1 MKNIR
6 FHIALLALAGVC
18 LGAMAAIPAGYYSS
32 VDGKRDSELKTA
44 MHKLLYNHTEIS
56 SYWNLPDYFRRTDV
70 YPPGNQRYGQWWDMY
85 SNIPLYTDSFN
96 GLNREHSFP
105 KSWWGG
111 SDETPA
117 YVDLNHLYPSER
129 EANMAKSNYPLG
141 EVQTPEF
148 ENGITTVGSP
158 VSGQG
163 GGARQVF
170 EPADEYKGDFAR
182 TYFYMVTCYQNL
194 TWRYQYMVSNTTYPT
209 LTTWASELLLRWSR
223 EDPVSQ
229 KELDRNEQVYRVQAN
244 RNPFIDFP
252 ELAEYI
258 WGNKRGEAFHPTS
271 SGVSG
276 EPVLITPVQ
285 DMALEFGETAV
296 DMSNT
301 ASLQIRG
308 EYLKTNPQL
317 TLSGADKGMFSL
329 ERTSVNASDVNKTD
343 GTWVRV
349 TYKPTSVGEHQA
361 RLIVSDYDGSK
372 SRGIALR
379 GEGLARPELHTLT
392 ALAATDVTDTQ
403 YTARWEEPKDVV
415 DYYIVT
421 RTVYPTNA
429 ETYREEQMAEQCN
442 LVITGCQPGSRESYS
457 VQSSRLGFT
466 SDPSNEVY
474 VDLLAGIYGVTGDAQ
489 APMGW
494 RIDGGRAVLALPEG
508 AVVRSVTVYDLL
520 GRVVATIAEATD
532 GAELPVSPGAYI
544 VSAPGMEPLCLR
556 F

>member
-1 MKNIR
+1 
-6 FHIALLALAGVC
+6 
-18 LGAMAAIPAGYYSS
+18 
-32 VDGKRDSELKTA
+32 
-44 MHKLLYNHTEIS
+44 
-56 SYWNLPDYFRRTDV
+56 
-70 YPPGNQRYGQWWDMY
+70 
-85 SNIPLYTDSFN
+85 
-96 GLNREHSFP
+96 
-105 KSWWGG
+105 
-111 SDETPA
+111 
-117 YVDLNHLYPSER
+117 
-129 EANMAKSNYPLG
+129 MAKSNYPLG